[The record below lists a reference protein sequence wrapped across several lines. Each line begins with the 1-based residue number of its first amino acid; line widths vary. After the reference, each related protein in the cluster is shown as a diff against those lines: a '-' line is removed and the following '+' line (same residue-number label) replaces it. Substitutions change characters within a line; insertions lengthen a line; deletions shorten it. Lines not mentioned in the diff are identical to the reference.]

1 MGESYVGSR
10 AGSVGCS
17 EHHSQRF
24 FSLRELKIAI
34 SLLERALYVSYNP
47 LGGTGPAPEAVSG
60 PKLFLTWVG
69 HYVDI
74 VRSSHDV

>member
-1 MGESYVGSR
+1 M
-10 AGSVGCS
+10 GCS

-24 FSLRELKIAI
+24 LSRRVLNIAI

-47 LGGTGPAPEAVSG
+47 LGGTGPAPEVVSG

-69 HYVDI
+69 HYDGRQHAKNLTVSAGGP
-74 VRSSHDV
+74 RQF